1 MAVMQTTDAKSRTRP
16 TRRRVLCILGAAAGL
31 PLLAPVW
38 ARPQGA
44 PRGSGGP
51 LLARGV
57 LYSESGVHH
66 WKGVALGADSSII
79 LHQPDPAAA
88 RRTLSACLAEVERL
102 ERIFSL
108 QREDSELGRLNRTG
122 RIEAPSHDLV
132 RLLAD
137 ARNFARLSQGA
148 FDVTVQPLWRL
159 YAAHFTAHRADPKGP
174 GQGEIERARRLVD
187 YRGIDVEIGRIA
199 LARPGMAVTLNGIA
213 QGYIT
218 DRVAELLRESGVGRV
233 LVQLGETAA
242 LEPPLPGRPWRIGLS
257 DPMNP
262 DRIAHTV
269 ELANQ
274 AVATSGGYGMRF
286 DEQGRHHHLFDPATG
301 RSSGHHLAVSVIAP
315 RATVA
320 DALSTAL
327 YVMPAEGAERLVRN
341 VGGVTAL
348 LTAADGRMVALGA

>member
-1 MAVMQTTDAKSRTRP
+1 MQTGDAKGRTRP

-31 PLLAPVW
+31 PLLGASW
-38 ARPQGA
+38 ARPGA
-44 PRGSGGP
+44 PSESGGS
-51 LLARGV
+51 LLARGI
-57 LYSESGVHH
+57 LYGEGGVHR
-66 WKGVALGADSSII
+66 WEGVALGADSSIV

-88 RRTLSACLAEVERL
+88 RRSLAACLAEVERL

-108 QREDSELGRLNRTG
+108 QREDSELARLNRTG
-122 RIEAPSHDLV
+122 RLEAPSHDLV

-137 ARNFARLSQGA
+137 ARHFGRLSDGA

-159 YAAHFTAHRADPKGP
+159 YAEHFTAHPADLAGP
-174 GQGEIERARRLVD
+174 GSREIERARRLVD
-187 YRGIDVEIGRIA
+187 YRAIDVEIGRVA

-218 DRVAELLRESGVGRV
+218 DRVAELLRDQGFEHV

-242 LEPPLPGRPWRIGLS
+242 LEPPEPGRPWRIGLT

-262 DRIAHTV
+262 DRVAHTV

-286 DEQGRHHHLFDPATG
+286 DAEGRHHHLFDPATG
-301 RSSGHHLAVSVIAP
+301 RSAGRHLAVSVIAP
-315 RATVA
+315 QATAA

-327 YVMPAEGAERLVRN
+327 YVMPAEGAGRLVRE
-341 VGGVTAL
+341 VGVKAL